1 MATKMNAATAKRV
14 KALKINAKNEE
25 EAREKLLEILVE
37 NGIEGMEE
45 EETDTLLDIAESFV
59 EDDNSGDDEE
69 QTEEEENDELAEEV
83 EEEEEEE
90 KPKKPAKK
98 ASKKVEEPEEEE
110 DDEEEAEEEEEDE
123 DEGDEFAE
131 MDRTALKAYI
141 KDNELDITVKKSM
154 TDDDI
159 RDLIR
164 AEVGE
169 EEEEDEKPAPK
180 SKASTKTAEKAA
192 PKKEDKKAP
201 AKSEKKAEK
210 KETKPAAGK
219 RGTKLDPKNNEDDR
233 KAFAP
238 LKKLFPESEYAYAW
252 VASAGVTIK
261 HKGKN
266 SQRSMVLIEN
276 CSKQADGSIK
286 CNLYLLTFTKQTEI
300 LDKAGIDYEP
310 CWSGAPLIK
319 GITLDEALEIITDL
333 MEHITATVQKID
345 KKLGENRKKMEEN
358 LDKKKPAKKSTK
370 VEEPE
375 EEEDED
381 DEEEEEAPKKKT
393 SKAAPA
399 KKAAKKVVEEDD
411 EEEEDDEDDEEEDE
425 APAPKKKAASKSA
438 PAKKT
443 TKKK

>member
-1 MATKMNAATAKRV
+1 MATKLNAAAAKRV
-14 KALKINAKNEE
+14 KALNINAKTEE

-37 NGIEGMEE
+37 NGIEGMEDE
-45 EETDTLLDIAESFV
+45 ELDTLLDIAESFV

-90 KPKKPAKK
+90 KPKKSAKK

-110 DDEEEAEEEEEDE
+110 EDEDEEEEE
-123 DEGDEFAE
+123 DEGDEFAD

-141 KDNELDITVKKSM
+141 KDNELEITVKKSM
-154 TDDDI
+154 SDDDI
-159 RDLIR
+159 REAIR
-164 AEVGE
+164 AEV
-169 EEEEDEKPAPK
+169 EEDKPAPAKTKAATKTVEKPA
-180 SKASTKTAEKAA
+180 AA
-192 PKKEDKKAP
+192 KKEEKKP
-201 AKSEKKAEK
+201 AAKTEKKADK
-210 KETKPAAGK
+210 KEAKPAAGK
-219 RGTKLDPKNNEDDR
+219 RGAKLDPKNNEDDR
-233 KAFAP
+233 EVFDA
-238 LKKLFPESEYAYAW
+238 LKELFPEDEYVYAW

-286 CNLYLLTFTKQTEI
+286 CNLYLLTFTKLTEV
-300 LDKAGIDYEP
+300 LDEAGIDYEK

-319 GITLDEALEIITDL
+319 GIALDEAVEIITGL
-333 MEHITATVQKID
+333 MEQITATVKKID
-345 KKLGENRKKMEEN
+345 KKLGDNRKKMEEN
-358 LDKKKPAKKSTK
+358 LDKKSPKAKKATVK

-375 EEEDED
+375 EEEDD
-381 DEEEEEAPKKKT
+381 EEEEAPK
-393 SKAAPA
+393 
-399 KKAAKKVVEEDD
+399 
-411 EEEEDDEDDEEEDE
+411 
-425 APAPKKKAASKSA
+425 

>member
-14 KALKINAKNEE
+14 KALGINVKTEE
-25 EAREKLLEILVE
+25 EAREKLLAILDE
-37 NGIEGMEE
+37 NGIEEMEGE
-45 EETDTLLDIAESFV
+45 DTDTLLDIAETFV
-59 EDDNSGDDEE
+59 DDKGGDDDDS

-83 EEEEEEE
+83 EEEEEDE

-110 DDEEEAEEEEEDE
+110 EDEDEEETEEEEEDE
-123 DEGDEFAE
+123 DEGDQFDE
-131 MDRTALKAYI
+131 MDRSALKAYI
-141 KDNELDITVKKSM
+141 KENELDITVKKSM
-154 TDDDI
+154 SDDDI
-159 RDLIR
+159 REAIR

-180 SKASTKTAEKAA
+180 AKASTKTAEKPA
-192 PKKEDKKAP
+192 PKKEEKKAP
-201 AKSEKKAEK
+201 AKSDKKADK
-210 KETKPAAGK
+210 KEAKPAGK

-286 CNLYLLTFTKQTEI
+286 CNLYLLTFTKQTDI

-319 GITLDEALEIITDL
+319 GITLDEAIEIITDL

-345 KKLGENRKKMEEN
+345 KKLGENRKKMEES
-358 LDKKKPAKKSTK
+358 LDKKKPAKKAAK

-393 SKAAPA
+393 SKVAP
-399 KKAAKKVVEEDD
+399 KKAAKKVVEED
-411 EEEEDDEDDEEEDE
+411 EEEEEDDEEEDE
-425 APAPKKKAASKSA
+425 APAPKKKATSKV

>member
-14 KALKINAKNEE
+14 KALGINVKTEE
-25 EAREKLLEILVE
+25 EAREKLLAILDE
-37 NGIEGMEE
+37 NGIEEMEGE
-45 EETDTLLDIAESFV
+45 DTDTLLDIAETFV
-59 EDDNSGDDEE
+59 DDKGGDDDDS

-83 EEEEEEE
+83 EEEEEDE

-110 DDEEEAEEEEEDE
+110 EDEDEEETEEEEEDE
-123 DEGDEFAE
+123 DEGDQFDE
-131 MDRTALKAYI
+131 MDRSALKAYI
-141 KDNELDITVKKSM
+141 KENELDITVKKSM
-154 TDDDI
+154 SDDDI
-159 RDLIR
+159 REAIR

-180 SKASTKTAEKAA
+180 
-192 PKKEDKKAP
+192 KEEKKAP
-201 AKSEKKAEK
+201 AKSDKKADK
-210 KETKPAAGK
+210 KEAKPAGK

-286 CNLYLLTFTKQTEI
+286 CNLYLLTFTKQTDI

-319 GITLDEALEIITDL
+319 GITLDEAIEIITDL

-345 KKLGENRKKMEEN
+345 KKLGENRKKMEES
-358 LDKKKPAKKSTK
+358 LDKKKPAKKAAK

-381 DEEEEEAPKKKT
+381 DEEEEEAPKKKA
-393 SKAAPA
+393 SKVAP
-399 KKAAKKVVEEDD
+399 KKAAKKVVEED
-411 EEEEDDEDDEEEDE
+411 EEEEEDDEEEDE
-425 APAPKKKAASKSA
+425 APAPKKKATSKV

>member
-83 EEEEEEE
+83 EEEEEE

-110 DDEEEAEEEEEDE
+110 DDEE
-123 DEGDEFAE
+123 DEFAE

-159 RDLIR
+159 RELIR

-286 CNLYLLTFTKQTEI
+286 CNLYLLTFTKQTEV

-319 GITLDEALEIITDL
+319 GITLDEAIEIITDL

-381 DEEEEEAPKKKT
+381 DEEEEEAPKKKA

-399 KKAAKKVVEEDD
+399 KKAAKKVVEED
-411 EEEEDDEDDEEEDE
+411 EEEEEDDEEEDE

>member
-83 EEEEEEE
+83 EEEEEE

-110 DDEEEAEEEEEDE
+110 EDDEEETEEEEEDE

-159 RDLIR
+159 REAIR

-169 EEEEDEKPAPK
+169 DEEEDEKPAPK

-192 PKKEDKKAP
+192 PKKEDKKAAAP
-201 AKSEKKAEK
+201 AKKAEK

-333 MEHITATVQKID
+333 MDHITATVQKID

-358 LDKKKPAKKSTK
+358 LD
-370 VEEPE
+370 
-375 EEEDED
+375 
-381 DEEEEEAPKKKT
+381 
-393 SKAAPA
+393 
-399 KKAAKKVVEEDD
+399 
-411 EEEEDDEDDEEEDE
+411 
-425 APAPKKKAASKSA
+425 
-438 PAKKT
+438 
-443 TKKK
+443 

>member
-14 KALKINAKNEE
+14 KALGINVKTEE
-25 EAREKLLEILVE
+25 EAREKLLAILDE
-37 NGIEGMEE
+37 NGIEEMEGE
-45 EETDTLLDIAESFV
+45 DTDTLLDIAETFV
-59 EDDNSGDDEE
+59 DDKGGDDDDS

-83 EEEEEEE
+83 EEEEEDE

-110 DDEEEAEEEEEDE
+110 EDEDEEETEEEEEDE
-123 DEGDEFAE
+123 DEGDQFDE
-131 MDRTALKAYI
+131 MDRSALKAYI
-141 KDNELDITVKKSM
+141 KENELDITVKKSM
-154 TDDDI
+154 SDDDI
-159 RDLIR
+159 REAIR

-180 SKASTKTAEKAA
+180 AKASTKTAEKPA
-192 PKKEDKKAP
+192 PKKEEKKAP
-201 AKSEKKAEK
+201 AKSDKKADK
-210 KETKPAAGK
+210 KEAKPAGK

-286 CNLYLLTFTKQTEI
+286 CNLYLLTFTKQTDI

-319 GITLDEALEIITDL
+319 GITLDEAIEIITDL

-345 KKLGENRKKMEEN
+345 KKLGENRKKMEES
-358 LDKKKPAKKSTK
+358 LDKKKPAKKAAK

-381 DEEEEEAPKKKT
+381 DEEEEEAPKKKA
-393 SKAAPA
+393 SKVAP
-399 KKAAKKVVEEDD
+399 KKVVEED
-411 EEEEDDEDDEEEDE
+411 EEEEDDEEEDE
-425 APAPKKKAASKSA
+425 APAPKKKATSKV

>member
-14 KALKINAKNEE
+14 KALGINVKTEE
-25 EAREKLLEILVE
+25 EAREKLLAILDE
-37 NGIEGMEE
+37 NGIEEMEGE
-45 EETDTLLDIAESFV
+45 DTDTLLDIAETFV
-59 EDDNSGDDEE
+59 DDKGGDDDDS

-83 EEEEEEE
+83 EEEEEDE

-110 DDEEEAEEEEEDE
+110 EDEDEEETEEEEEDE
-123 DEGDEFAE
+123 DEGDQFDE
-131 MDRTALKAYI
+131 MDRSALKAYI
-141 KDNELDITVKKSM
+141 KENELDITVKKSM
-154 TDDDI
+154 SDDDI
-159 RDLIR
+159 REAIR

-180 SKASTKTAEKAA
+180 AKASTKTAEKPA
-192 PKKEDKKAP
+192 PKKEEKKAP
-201 AKSEKKAEK
+201 AKSDKKADK
-210 KETKPAAGK
+210 KEAKPAGK

-286 CNLYLLTFTKQTEI
+286 CNLYLLTFTKQTDI

-319 GITLDEALEIITDL
+319 GITLDEAIEIITDL

-345 KKLGENRKKMEEN
+345 KKLGENRKKMEES
-358 LDKKKPAKKSTK
+358 LDKKKPAKKAAK

-381 DEEEEEAPKKKT
+381 DEEEEEAPKKKA
-393 SKAAPA
+393 SKVAP
-399 KKAAKKVVEEDD
+399 KKVVEED
-411 EEEEDDEDDEEEDE
+411 EEEEDDEEEDE
-425 APAPKKKAASKSA
+425 APAPKKKSTSKV

>member
-14 KALKINAKNEE
+14 KALGINVKTEE
-25 EAREKLLEILVE
+25 EAREKLLAILDE
-37 NGIEGMEE
+37 NGIEEMEGE
-45 EETDTLLDIAESFV
+45 DTDTLLDIAETFV
-59 EDDNSGDDEE
+59 DDKGGDDDDS

-83 EEEEEEE
+83 EEEEEDE
-90 KPKKPAKK
+90 KPKKHAKK

-110 DDEEEAEEEEEDE
+110 EDEDEEETEEEEEDE
-123 DEGDEFAE
+123 DEGDQFDE
-131 MDRTALKAYI
+131 MDRSALKAYI
-141 KDNELDITVKKSM
+141 KENELDITVKKSM
-154 TDDDI
+154 SDDDI
-159 RDLIR
+159 REAIR

-180 SKASTKTAEKAA
+180 AKASTKTAEKPA
-192 PKKEDKKAP
+192 PKKEEKKAP
-201 AKSEKKAEK
+201 AKSDKKADK
-210 KETKPAAGK
+210 KEAKPAGK

-286 CNLYLLTFTKQTEI
+286 CNLYLLTFTKQTDI

-319 GITLDEALEIITDL
+319 GITLDEAIEIITDL

-345 KKLGENRKKMEEN
+345 KKLGENRKKMEES
-358 LDKKKPAKKSTK
+358 LDKKKPAKKAAK

-393 SKAAPA
+393 SKVAP
-399 KKAAKKVVEEDD
+399 KKAAKKVVEED
-411 EEEEDDEDDEEEDE
+411 EEEEEDDEEEDE
-425 APAPKKKAASKSA
+425 APAPKKKATSKV

>member
-14 KALKINAKNEE
+14 KALGINVKTEE
-25 EAREKLLEILVE
+25 EAREKLLAILDE
-37 NGIEGMEE
+37 NGIEEMEGE
-45 EETDTLLDIAESFV
+45 DTDTLLDIAETFV
-59 EDDNSGDDEE
+59 DDKGGDDDDS

-110 DDEEEAEEEEEDE
+110 EDEDEEEEEDE
-123 DEGDEFAE
+123 DEGDQFDE
-131 MDRTALKAYI
+131 MDRSALKAYI
-141 KDNELDITVKKSM
+141 KENELDITVKKSM
-154 TDDDI
+154 SDDDI
-159 RDLIR
+159 REAIR

-180 SKASTKTAEKAA
+180 AKASTKTAEKPA
-192 PKKEDKKAP
+192 PKKEEKKAP
-201 AKSEKKAEK
+201 AKSDKKADK
-210 KETKPAAGK
+210 KEAKPAGK

-286 CNLYLLTFTKQTEI
+286 CNLYLLTFTKQTDI

-319 GITLDEALEIITDL
+319 GITLDEAIEIITDL

-345 KKLGENRKKMEEN
+345 KKLGENRKKMEES
-358 LDKKKPAKKSTK
+358 LDKKKPAKKAAE

-381 DEEEEEAPKKKT
+381 DEEEEEAPKKKA
-393 SKAAPA
+393 SKVAP
-399 KKAAKKVVEEDD
+399 KKAAKKVVEED
-411 EEEEDDEDDEEEDE
+411 EEEEEDDEEEDE
-425 APAPKKKAASKSA
+425 APAPKKKATYKV

>member
-45 EETDTLLDIAESFV
+45 EETDTLLDIAESLV
-59 EDDNSGDDEE
+59 ENDNSGDDEE

-90 KPKKPAKK
+90 
-98 ASKKVEEPEEEE
+98 E
-110 DDEEEAEEEEEDE
+110 DDEEETEEEEEDE

-141 KDNELDITVKKSM
+141 KDNGLDINVKKSM

-159 RDLIR
+159 RDAIR
-164 AEVGE
+164 AEVGN
-169 EEEEDEKPAPK
+169 EEEDEKPATK
-180 SKASTKTAEKAA
+180 LKASTKTAEKAA
-192 PKKEDKKAP
+192 PKKEDKKAAAP
-201 AKSEKKAEK
+201 AKKAEK

-233 KAFAP
+233 QAFAP

-300 LDKAGIDYEP
+300 LDKAGIDYEL

-358 LDKKKPAKKSTK
+358 LDKKKLAKKSTK

-375 EEEDED
+375 EEEDEED
-381 DEEEEEAPKKKT
+381 EEEEAPKKKT

-399 KKAAKKVVEEDD
+399 KKAAKKVVEEDEED
-411 EEEEDDEDDEEEDE
+411 EEEEV
-425 APAPKKKAASKSA
+425 ASKSA